1 MVNRY
6 DGWSGDGP
14 LRPLL
19 SIYDATVVR
28 LNHDQIVGYFRMGQ
42 ARPRRAAMLFAIGA
56 FALFGCSEEVATDYT
71 SAHRDAFLAAC
82 SSPLEDPRLLSDVC
96 VCVYDRLESEVSFP
110 RFVAISEVLA
120 AADSA
125 VDPASMPDELADAV
139 ADCVISEAD
148 L

>member
-28 LNHDQIVGYFRMGQ
+28 LNHDQIVGYFRLS
-42 ARPRRAAMLFAIGA
+42 RVLPPPAAMLFAIA
-56 FALFGCSEEVATDYT
+56 ALFLFGCSEEVATDYS

-82 SSPLEDPRLLSDVC
+82 SSPLEDPRLLVDVC
-96 VCVYDRLESEVSFP
+96 VCVYDHLESEVSFP
-110 RFVAISEVLA
+110 RFVAISEALV
-120 AADSA
+120 A
-125 VDPASMPDELADAV
+125 VDGVVGQASMPDELADAV

>member
-1 MVNRY
+1 V
-6 DGWSGDGP
+6 
-14 LRPLL
+14 LL
-19 SIYDATVVR
+19 SIYDASVVR
-28 LNHDQIVGYFRMGQ
+28 FNPDQISGFPRIGQ
-42 ARPRRAAMLFAIGA
+42 VLSRPTVTLLAVVAVV
-56 FALFGCSEEVATDYT
+56 LFGCSAEEPTDYT

-110 RFVAISEVLA
+110 RFVAISEALA
-120 AADSA
+120 AAESS

-139 ADCVISEAD
+139 ADCMISEAD